1 MKHVISTSYTPP
13 VDANGAVAL
22 LALDQWLEDG
32 LKLEEGKYGLGF
44 PFMYLLLTG
53 SMGLKVTH
61 SPACPHTDYFSLS
74 ALERRCVLLLRRGL
88 IFFFF
93 FLVHSQH
100 VQVWHT
106 RFGFCW
112 KWETGNRI

>member
-1 MKHVISTSYTPP
+1 MLTLAATTCTRCPQMKHVISTSYSPP
-13 VDANGAVAL
+13 VDASGAVAL

-61 SPACPHTDYFSLS
+61 PPACSHSDCFSLCAS
-74 ALERRCVLLLRRGL
+74 GRRCVTTAKG
-88 IFFFF
+88 
-93 FLVHSQH
+93 
-100 VQVWHT
+100 
-106 RFGFCW
+106 C
-112 KWETGNRI
+112 